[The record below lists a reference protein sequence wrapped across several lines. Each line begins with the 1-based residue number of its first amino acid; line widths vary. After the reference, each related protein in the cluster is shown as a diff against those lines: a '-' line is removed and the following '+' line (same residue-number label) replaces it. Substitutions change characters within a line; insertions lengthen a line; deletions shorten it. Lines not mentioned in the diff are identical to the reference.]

1 MTTRTQSL
9 RATRLLK
16 LTVLLFLMAGAA
28 GCAASKAFRQG
39 NAAMKAGDL
48 DQAVAYFRAAAGD
61 APDNPNYKIALQRAM
76 LAASRVHFDK
86 AREFEEKNEL
96 EAARGEYQL
105 AAEYDS
111 SNRQASAKVTF
122 LDQTIRARIEAARP
136 RPAIEQL
143 RERARAATAETLL
156 NPASRDPIKMTF
168 RQTNVRDVLDF
179 LGNAGGITV
188 VYDPTVPQTPVNAVI
203 NEPFEQ
209 ALQQIMAVN
218 QLSYKVLNERSIL
231 VFPDNAQKHA
241 QYDEQVLQTFYVSH
255 ADVAE
260 LTQLLNALVRVP
272 TMGVQPAIQFN
283 KAANTITVRATA
295 QVVQVIE
302 RIIAQN
308 DKARAEIVF
317 DVEILEVNRQKAKA
331 YGLNLSE
338 YAIGAMLSPEVS
350 PNGTTAPTTN
360 NGDNTSTSTTSS
372 TSRPPS
378 SVTSPPA
385 FNLNTISRG
394 FNTTDFYL
402 AVPAA
407 VVKFLESDTNTKLI
421 AKPQLRGAE
430 GNKIT
435 LNLGDEIP
443 IVTTSYT
450 PIATGGAT
458 VNPLNSFQYR
468 SVGINVDI
476 TPIRVTLE
484 GDILMDLIVESS
496 SRGSDVNIGGTSYPS
511 FGTRKVNAR
520 LRLRDG
526 ESNLLAGLLREDER
540 KALAGFPGA
549 INVPVLRQLF
559 SSNDQTI
566 GQTDIVMLLTPRVV
580 RAPEITQADLQPVF
594 LGAQNNLAIGGPP
607 PLIGQP
613 GVDASGA
620 NAGAPAPANGAAVR
634 AQPRTG
640 LALPPGSSPVPGFVA
655 PPPTAPAAPAPQVP
669 PPAAPPPAAPPPVA
683 PVPAAPGPV
692 TGPAAVPP
700 LAPAAPPP
708 DLVTPPTQGLGGAL
722 VLLNTPMTPLR
733 VGGGPYNVPIS
744 ITNVSRLSTVTLTLT
759 FDPALLRPRAVTEGG
774 FMRSG
779 GSNATFT
786 NQVGQG
792 RVDVT
797 IVRSTDS
804 TGATGTGLLFSVLF
818 DAVAAGTA
826 GLGISGTATGPGGTP
841 MSLQF
846 RPAVITI
853 QP

>member
-1 MTTRTQSL
+1 MTSSAKGL
-9 RATRLLK
+9 WPTRLLK
-16 LTVLLFLMAGAA
+16 LTVVLLVMASAA

-39 NAAMKAGDL
+39 NAAMQAGDL
-48 DQAVAYFRAAAGD
+48 DQAVAYFRKAAGD

-86 AREFEEKNEL
+86 AREFEEKHEL

-105 AAEYDS
+105 ASEYDP
-111 SNRQASAKVTF
+111 SNRQASAKVTL

-136 RPAIEQL
+136 RPAIERL
-143 RERARAATAETLL
+143 RERARAATSETLL

-283 KAANTITVRATA
+283 KSANTITVRATA

-317 DVEILEVNRQKAKA
+317 DIEILEVNRQKAKA

-350 PNGTTAPTTN
+350 PNNTTTTN
-360 NGDNTSTSTTSS
+360 GSGNGTSTTTSS
-372 TSRPPS
+372 SQSRPPS

-476 TPIRVTLE
+476 TPLRVTLE

-540 KALAGFPGA
+540 RALAGFPGA

-613 GVDASGA
+613 GADANGA
-620 NAGAPAPANGAAVR
+620 NAGVPGPVNGAAAR
-634 AQPRTG
+634 ARPGSG
-640 LALPPGSSPVPGFVA
+640 LSLPPGSSPVPGFVA
-655 PPPTAPAAPAPQVP
+655 PPPAAAPQVPAPAMPPPTAPSPAAPA
-669 PPAAPPPAAPPPVA
+669 
-683 PVPAAPGPV
+683 PAAPGPV
-692 TGPAAVPP
+692 TGPAPVPP
-700 LAPAAPPP
+700 PPVAPTPP

-744 ITNVSRLSTVTLTLT
+744 ITNVSRLSTLTLTLT

-797 IVRSTDS
+797 IVRSADS

-826 GLGISGTATGPGGTP
+826 GLGISGTATGPGGAP

>member
-1 MTTRTQSL
+1 
-9 RATRLLK
+9 
-16 LTVLLFLMAGAA
+16 
-28 GCAASKAFRQG
+28 
-39 NAAMKAGDL
+39 MKAGDV
-48 DQAVAYFRAAAGD
+48 DQAVAYFKKASGD
-61 APDNPNYKIALQRAM
+61 SPDNPNYKIALQRAM
-76 LAASRVHFDK
+76 LAASRAHFDK
-86 AREFEEKNEL
+86 AREFEEKGEL

-105 AAEYDS
+105 ASEYDP
-111 SNRQASAKVTF
+111 SNRQAAAKVTT
-122 LDQTIRARIEAARP
+122 LDQTIRARIEAQRP

-143 RERARAATAETLL
+143 RERARAATTETLL

-179 LGNAGGITV
+179 LGSAGGITV
-188 VYDPTVPQTPVNAVI
+188 VYDPSVPQTAVNAVI

-209 ALQQIMAVN
+209 ALQQILAVN
-218 QLSYKVLNERSIL
+218 QLAYKVLNERSIL
-231 VFPDNAQKHA
+231 IFPDNAQKHA

-295 QVVQVIE
+295 QVVQLIE

-317 DVEILEVNRQKAKA
+317 DVEILEVNRERAKQ
-331 YGLNLSE
+331 YGLNLTE
-338 YAIGAMLSPEVS
+338 YALGGILSPEVS
-350 PNGTTAPTTN
+350 PNGTTTTTTE
-360 NGDNTSTSTTSS
+360 NGSTTTASS
-372 TSRPPS
+372 KSQIPTG
-378 SVTSPPA
+378 VASPPA

-407 VVKFLESDTNTKLI
+407 IVKFLESDTNTKVI

-435 LNLGDEIP
+435 VNLGEEIP

-450 PIATGGAT
+450 PIATGGAG

-476 TPIRVTLE
+476 TPLRVTLE
-484 GDILMDLIVESS
+484 GDILLDLIVESS
-496 SRGSDVNIGGTSYPS
+496 SRGADVSIGGTSYPS
-511 FGTRKVNAR
+511 FGSRKVNAR

-540 KALAGFPGA
+540 KALSGFPGA

-566 GQTDIVMLLTPRVV
+566 RQTDIVMLLTPHVV

-594 LGAQNNLAIGGPP
+594 LGAQNNMAVGGPP
-607 PLIGQP
+607 PLIGQTA
-613 GVDASGA
+613 GDTL
-620 NAGAPAPANGAAVR
+620 AGAAPLVTPGAPGRRTQA
-634 AQPRTG
+634 AQPGPG
-640 LALPPGSSPVPGFVA
+640 LALPPGSSPVPGFIT
-655 PPPTAPAAPAPQVP
+655 PSPAAPAPQTALPTAPPAAAPAPAPATPPPPAPPAPVQPVQPTGPIQQPAPTPPVDVP
-669 PPAAPPPAAPPPVA
+669 PPSP
-683 PVPAAPGPV
+683 
-692 TGPAAVPP
+692 
-700 LAPAAPPP
+700 
-708 DLVTPPTQGLGGAL
+708 GLGTAL

-744 ITNVSRLSTVTLTLT
+744 ITNVARLSTISLTLT
-759 FDPALLRPRAVTEGG
+759 FDPMLLRPRAVTEGG

-792 RVDVT
+792 RIDVT
-797 IVRSTDS
+797 IVRSADS

-826 GLGISGTATGPGGTP
+826 GLGISGTGTGPGGTP
-841 MSLQF
+841 MGLQF
-846 RPAVITI
+846 RPAVITV

>member
-1 MTTRTQSL
+1 MTSSAKGL
-9 RATRLLK
+9 WPTRLLK
-16 LTVLLFLMAGAA
+16 LTVVLLVMACAA

-39 NAAMKAGDL
+39 NAAMQAGDL
-48 DQAVAYFRAAAGD
+48 DQAVAYFRKAAGD

-86 AREFEEKNEL
+86 AREFEEKHEL

-105 AAEYDS
+105 ASEYDP
-111 SNRQASAKVTF
+111 SNRQASAKVTL

-136 RPAIEQL
+136 RPAIERL
-143 RERARAATAETLL
+143 RERARAATSETLL

-283 KAANTITVRATA
+283 KSANTITVRATA

-317 DVEILEVNRQKAKA
+317 DIEILEVNRQKAKA

-350 PNGTTAPTTN
+350 PNNTTTTN
-360 NGDNTSTSTTSS
+360 GSGDGTPTTTSS
-372 TSRPPS
+372 SQSRPPS

-421 AKPQLRGAE
+421 AKPQLRGTE

-476 TPIRVTLE
+476 TPLRVTLE

-540 KALAGFPGA
+540 RALAGFPGA

-613 GVDASGA
+613 GADANGA
-620 NAGAPAPANGAAVR
+620 NAGVPGPVNGAAAR
-634 AQPRTG
+634 ARPGSG
-640 LALPPGSSPVPGFVA
+640 LSLPPGSSPVPGFVA
-655 PPPTAPAAPAPQVP
+655 PPPAAAPQVPAPAVPPPTAPSPAAPA
-669 PPAAPPPAAPPPVA
+669 
-683 PVPAAPGPV
+683 PAAPGPV
-692 TGPAAVPP
+692 TGPAPVPP
-700 LAPAAPPP
+700 PPVAPTPP

-744 ITNVSRLSTVTLTLT
+744 ITNVSRLSTLTLTLT

-797 IVRSTDS
+797 IVRSADS

-826 GLGISGTATGPGGTP
+826 GLGISGTATGPGGAP